1 MQEVAPCRC
10 LCPSSVLEK
19 PTTTA
24 TTTNQKNMAP
34 AGALHFRLP
43 LHCSLTFRQTSP
55 YTPIMAPIIWRPSL
69 CRCKKDIEV
78 LIPDAGHVSEQDIEF
93 TICGECSGVFPNTHE
108 DVW

>member
-1 MQEVAPCRC
+1 
-10 LCPSSVLEK
+10 
-19 PTTTA
+19 
-24 TTTNQKNMAP
+24 
-34 AGALHFRLP
+34 
-43 LHCSLTFRQTSP
+43 
-55 YTPIMAPIIWRPSL
+55 MAPILWRPSL